1 MAGTAIRPKPGERSP
16 IPGGEERPGTQ
27 TVRLDPRLPA
37 VLVSPHDGDPA
48 PEATRT
54 VFAAMALMAD
64 GQGRLTSSIRELAR
78 WTGLPPT
85 SVWRSLKRLKEAHL
99 VRVVTVGNGDRESV
113 WEIRWKVFPQGSVP
127 PLRTPRVQAQEER
140 TASKTDPSPSP
151 TWQNAQM
158 PTQSEE
164 TTQRT
169 LREVVR
175 DQRRLSLKAGSGSVA
190 RTLAGLREALETWT
204 GPRLQAAGIVP
215 DHPPGGV
222 ADFAMD
228 LRSEIQTAFAVALW
242 RKFRQGTY
250 LAAWNSAHDDLI
262 ATIAAMPESGERLR
276 ELAGGERGKREL
288 HAFIGYIVEEVFAPR
303 QRQVQDELS
312 RLAGEE
318 ARLRERI
325 TCDQDRLSDA
335 QAREILARARGQR
348 EAARG
353 GEGDPVPAE
362 PRPPTVAFPRRVHP
376 PIRDP
381 EDLKRRRAELLAR
394 LEGGGHGQR

>member
-1 MAGTAIRPKPGERSP
+1 M
-16 IPGGEERPGTQ
+16 Q
-27 TVRLDPRLPA
+27 T
-37 VLVSPHDGDPA
+37 
-48 PEATRT
+48 ETRT
-54 VFAAMALMAD
+54 VESQRSSEACELFLRGATRESTRRVGAWLWARLVDQPQGAPINVSQVGRELGYSRLTVRRALEVFTRW
-64 GQGRLTSSIRELAR
+64 GRLLRVTDYA
-78 WTGLPPT
+78 TGDHPGRPAAYRLHPALLKADRVCISALP
-85 SVWRSLKRLKEAHL
+85 
-99 VRVVTVGNGDRESV
+99 GNS
-113 WEIRWKVFPQGSVP
+113 P
-127 PLRTPRVQAQEER
+127 RTPYSKTRRSQNC
-140 TASKTDPSPSP
+140 TAAHFETDPSPSP
-151 TWQNAQM
+151 TCQSAQM

-164 TTQRT
+164 TTKRT

-175 DQRRLSLKAGSGSVA
+175 DRRRIAIRAGHGSVA
-190 RTLAGLREALETWT
+190 RTLAALRDALGSWT
-204 GPRLQAAGIVP
+204 GPRLQAAGVCP
-215 DHPPGGV
+215 DDPLLAPS
-222 ADFAMD
+222 DFAMD
-228 LRSEIQTAFAVALW
+228 LRREIQTAFAVALW

>member
-1 MAGTAIRPKPGERSP
+1 MPTES
-16 IPGGEERPGTQ
+16 
-27 TVRLDPRLPA
+27 
-37 VLVSPHDGDPA
+37 
-48 PEATRT
+48 
-54 VFAAMALMAD
+54 
-64 GQGRLTSSIRELAR
+64 
-78 WTGLPPT
+78 GL
-85 SVWRSLKRLKEAHL
+85 
-99 VRVVTVGNGDRESV
+99 
-113 WEIRWKVFPQGSVP
+113 
-127 PLRTPRVQAQEER
+127 EER
-140 TASKTDPSPSP
+140 TASAVESQRSSEALELFLKGATRESTRAVGGWLWDHLRDCPQGGPVNVSAVARELGLARLTVRRGLEAFTRWGRVLPVADYETGSHPGRPLAYKLHPAYLRADRVCISAERGNSPWNPLQKTSHENRKAPEDACARSPFCTSAQTPIQSGETP
-151 TWQNAQM
+151 TK
-158 PTQSEE
+158 
-164 TTQRT
+164 T
-169 LREVVR
+169 LREIVR
-175 DQRRLSLKAGSGSVA
+175 RQRRLALQAGPRSVA
-190 RTLAGLREALETWT
+190 RTLAGLRAALEGWT

-242 RKFRQGTY
+242 RKFRHGTY